1 MTYETTRRNFI
12 RTAAAGSIAAVG
24 LPAIVNE
31 AFAKEKTKKVILKK
45 DDVILFQGD
54 SITDA
59 GRKKDTADFNTVSNM
74 GHGYALFAAS
84 ELLREHADKNLKIYN
99 KGISGNKAYQLL
111 ERWDA
116 DCIALKPTVVS
127 IMVGV
132 NDFWHTLVNGYKGT
146 LDTYKADY
154 HKLLDK
160 TQKELPGVQFII
172 GEPFALIDVKAVTKE
187 WYPAFDGY
195 RQAARDIAAE
205 YGATLIPYQTVFD
218 KAIQAAPGSY
228 WTGDGVHPSIAGAGL
243 MSHAW
248 LKAIK

>member
-12 RTAAAGSIAAVG
+12 RTAAAGSIAAIG

-31 AFAKEKTKKVILKK
+31 AFAAEMPKKLSLQKNDI
-45 DDVILFQGD
+45 ILFQGD

-59 GRKKDTADFNTVSNM
+59 GRKKDTTEANSLGHL
-74 GHGYALFAAS
+74 GHGYALFATADM
-84 ELLREHADKNLKIYN
+84 LRENPDKNLTVYN

-111 ERWDA
+111 DRWDT

-146 LDTYKADY
+146 LDTYKTDY
-154 HKLLDK
+154 RKLLDK
-160 TQKELPGVQFII
+160 TQKELPGVRLII

-205 YGATLIPYQTVFD
+205 YSAALIPYQTVFD
-218 KAIQAAPGSY
+218 IKEAPGSY
-228 WTGDGVHPSIAGAGL
+228 WTGDGVHPSIAGASL

-248 LKAIK
+248 LKAAGQ